1 MMAENVIPLNA
12 WRGQLDMGEK
22 GVRRNLTNLMM
33 HLRNLEGLGRSIRFN
48 ELSMQ
53 AEWNGHPMTEEDI
66 LDVRLIIEKAN
77 FQPID
82 KDVRPAIMRLAHEN
96 SYHPVCDYLNG
107 VVWDKKPRIDKWLH
121 KLLGCAETEYVQAIS
136 PKVLIS
142 AVARAFA
149 PGSQVDTMLVIEGDQ
164 GIKKS
169 SAIKALFGED
179 VTYEIV
185 SGFDDHRRLIT
196 NIIGAWA
203 VELAEFVSVQRSATG
218 SVKGLV
224 TIRRDR
230 VQLPY
235 ARGLSDLPRR
245 FIFVGTINPGASGY
259 LDDDTGNRR
268 YWPVTATKCDI
279 EAIVANRDQMWAEAV
294 HRFRQGERWWLD
306 EDETTAANLETEDR
320 STVDPWVEII
330 RDRLSDQTY
339 EYVTSSLVLGK
350 IGVPAERM
358 DKATEM
364 RASTCLKALGYVRKK
379 GRFEGGGRSPIW
391 AWVKP

>member
-107 VVWDKKPRIDKWLH
+107 IVWDKKPRIDKWLH

-142 AVARAFA
+142 AVARAFK

-179 VTYEIV
+179 FTYEIV

-306 EDETTAANLETEDR
+306 ERESDIALIQTQDR
-320 STVDPWVEII
+320 ASTDPWIEIL
-330 RDRLSDQTY
+330 RERFVDFQGK
-339 EYVTSSLVLGK
+339 YVTSTLALSK

-364 RASTCLKALGYVRKK
+364 RATSCLKALGYVRKK
-379 GRFEGGGRSPIW
+379 GRFEQGGKAIW
-391 AWVKP
+391 AWVKS

>member
-107 VVWDKKPRIDKWLH
+107 IVWDKKPRIDKWLH

-142 AVARAFA
+142 AVARAFK

-179 VTYEIV
+179 FTYEIV

-294 HRFRQGERWWLD
+294 PSG
-306 EDETTAANLETEDR
+306 DR
-320 STVDPWVEII
+320 
-330 RDRLSDQTY
+330 
-339 EYVTSSLVLGK
+339 
-350 IGVPAERM
+350 
-358 DKATEM
+358 
-364 RASTCLKALGYVRKK
+364 
-379 GRFEGGGRSPIW
+379 
-391 AWVKP
+391 